1 VRVDGRNML
10 RPHRGWALTGLQMLK
25 LACSHGIGSLIG
37 RYKLIFSAVPKFD
50 VLIAN
55 PIHVRSTR
63 LEHKPEATV
72 HRRCA
77 V

>member
-1 VRVDGRNML
+1 ML

-50 VLIAN
+50 VLI
-55 PIHVRSTR
+55 
-63 LEHKPEATV
+63 EHKPEATV